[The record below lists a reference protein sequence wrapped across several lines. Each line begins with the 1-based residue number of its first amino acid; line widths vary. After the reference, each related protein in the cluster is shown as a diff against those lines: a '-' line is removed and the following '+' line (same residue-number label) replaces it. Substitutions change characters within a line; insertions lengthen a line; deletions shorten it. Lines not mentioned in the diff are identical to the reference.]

1 MKFISTL
8 LLFMTSFITVS
19 QTLQKHQW
27 NNRIAIVLSDDL
39 SNPLFQKQITA
50 LTNEAAACMDRKLII
65 YQVLL
70 NNWRLEDFTTE
81 TTKEW
86 KSTFTLFDQ
95 FMGKSHHFKVVLIGL
110 DGNLKEERTDF
121 FEPQELFSIID
132 GMSMRKAALR
142 HKK

>member
-1 MKFISTL
+1 
-8 LLFMTSFITVS
+8 MTSFITVS

-27 NNRIAIVLSDDL
+27 NNRIAIVLSDGL

>member
-27 NNRIAIVLSDDL
+27 NNRIAIVLSDGL

>member
-1 MKFISTL
+1 
-8 LLFMTSFITVS
+8 MTSFITVS